1 MYKIFFSIFML
12 SVCVNLEAQLQNQ
25 LNSSAEKFILMG
37 SYKYQVD
44 NTIYKIDFSEN
55 SYQEYDHNGLLLS
68 KGNMSAV
75 SSNKYEITPVES
87 SELTRITAKFF
98 LSVLSSNQNV
108 ITLLVTDLNG
118 DSKEIILERY

>member
-1 MYKIFFSIFML
+1 ML